1 MPAVQTDVRFSLVLP
16 ESIYNQ
22 YASEDEMVKRL
33 TQCVKMD
40 SQNPM
45 YLTDQDR
52 NALNQVMG
60 RMIRTAAEL
69 LAILKQKHEIKVGSV
84 KVPLEDNLIAR
95 LETRRF
101 GLSLEELIKKQ
112 VIECLEQFVG
122 LR

>member
-1 MPAVQTDVRFSLVLP
+1 
-16 ESIYNQ
+16 
-22 YASEDEMVKRL
+22 
-33 TQCVKMD
+33 
-40 SQNPM
+40 M

>member
-22 YASEDEMVKRL
+22 YPSEDEMVKRL
-33 TQCVKMD
+33 TQCVKMN

-112 VIECLEQFVG
+112 VTECLEQFVG